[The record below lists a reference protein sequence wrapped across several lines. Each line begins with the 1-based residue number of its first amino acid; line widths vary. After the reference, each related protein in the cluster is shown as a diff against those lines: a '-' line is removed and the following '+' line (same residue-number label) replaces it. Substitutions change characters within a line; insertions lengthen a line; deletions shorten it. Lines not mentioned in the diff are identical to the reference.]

1 MQRTGFQLC
10 ICLICVHVRIFPPL
24 KQKISMTI
32 KISKAAQLYFALSDL
47 TNKELSFTTAYR
59 IKRNLDRLKSIGEK
73 YTEELNAEFETILP
87 KKEVYADGELKQ
99 YHTIADSIVFKRWD
113 ESGEMEDLDL
123 KVLSLEGE
131 DMKFSARQIEALE
144 SILIFEI

>member
-1 MQRTGFQLC
+1 
-10 ICLICVHVRIFPPL
+10 
-24 KQKISMTI
+24 MTI

-99 YHTIADSIVFKRWD
+99 YLPIADSIVFKRWE
-113 ESGEMEDLDL
+113 ESGEEDEFDL
-123 KVLSLEGE
+123 KILQLEGE
-131 DMKFSARQIEALE
+131 DVKFTARQIEILE
-144 SILIFEI
+144 PILIFE